1 MKKVLI
7 KVEGMTCA
15 GCASGL
21 ERYLNKQNGIIKAEV
36 NLVMCNASI
45 EYDEKVINLNNID
58 NYIKEAGFK
67 SLGQDKLDLEKNK
80 MKKERLELCIIVAL
94 GIITMIVSMG
104 HMIGIKVPFFDI
116 NTNSKSYTILLFV
129 LSSLVIGLSYKIIV
143 NGIKKL
149 LHKMPNMDTLISI
162 GTVTSYIYSI
172 YFFILTLAKD
182 VTYAHKLYFE
192 AAVMVLVFSKIG
204 RYIENRSK
212 MKTKEA
218 IVKLMSITPNVAFVS
233 KEGKLVKVS
242 IDEIKKG
249 DVVIARPGEKIA
261 VDGTILNGNTHIDD
275 SFITGESVPQNRKK
289 GDKVVAGSINLDGYI
304 EYVAEKIGKDTTV
317 SEIVKMVVNAVNTK
331 APIASFA
338 DKISYY
344 FVPTVIIIATLS
356 FAVWLILGE
365 SFSFA
370 LNIFMSVLVVAC
382 PCALGL
388 ATPIAVAVATGCL
401 AQKGLVIKNSK
412 VLENTNKINT
422 VVFDKTGTLTEG
434 KLSISNIYRYT
445 TLSENGILEIVGA
458 MERKSEHP
466 IAKAI
471 VNRCNEQEIK
481 LVNIKDVQNL
491 AGYGMKAKYD
501 GKEILVGSKNFM
513 LEKGV
518 SLEKVDEEVVYAA
531 GNVVIFVSI
540 DYTLVGIIELK
551 DRIKK
556 DAKKVVE
563 SLNKQNIEV
572 VMLTGDGESAAN
584 KVASETGINI
594 VKAAVLPKGKSKY
607 IENLKKSGKKV
618 MMIGDGINDAPSLVL
633 ADLGVSLETSTD
645 IAIDSSDVVVM
656 NNDLSKILLLLKMS
670 KKTLKVIKENL
681 FWAFIYN
688 VIMLPISA
696 GIFAK
701 YNVVLSPMYSALAMT
716 ISSVTVVLNSLRLK
730 KCNYIKKGKKYEKV

>member
-36 NLVMCNASI
+36 NLVMCNTSI

-58 NYIKEAGFK
+58 KYIKDAGFK

-116 NTNSKSYTILLFV
+116 NTKPKAYTILLFV

-162 GTVTSYIYSI
+162 GVVTSYIYSI
-172 YFFILTLAKD
+172 YFFILTLVKD
-182 VTYAHKLYFE
+182 VTYAHRLYFE
-192 AAVMVLVFSKIG
+192 ASVMVLVFSKIG

-344 FVPTVIIIATLS
+344 FVPTVILIAILS
-356 FAVWLILGE
+356 FVTWLMLGE
-365 SFSFA
+365 SFAFA

-388 ATPIAVAVATGCL
+388 ATPIAVAVATGSL

-540 DYTLVGIIELK
+540 DCTLASIIELK

-556 DAKKVVE
+556 EAKKVVE
-563 SLNKQNIEV
+563 NLNKQNIEV